1 MDQSIARKQ
10 YLIAAAII
18 FIGAVG
24 FSTKAIFVKLAY
36 RYGIDSISLLNL
48 RMLFSFPF
56 FLGLALWSSRNQS
69 TDAYQLTLKDYRNI
83 FILGLLG
90 YYVASLFDFL
100 GLQYIDA
107 SLERIILYLYPTL
120 VLIMSAIFFKKK
132 IKPIHVLALLLTYI
146 GVGFAFLDNLGMEE
160 QKDLIKG
167 GILVFTAAI
176 SYAIY
181 LVGSGEILPKVGTVR
196 YNSISMTVACLAVF
210 LHNGIVNRIDIF
222 NFPTPVY
229 WLSIAMALAA
239 TVIPTF
245 MIAEGIR
252 VIGSSNASIIGSIG
266 PISTI
271 MLAYIFLGER
281 LGPWQWI
288 GTLFVIAGVLLITFQ
303 KRAAQRIND

>member
-1 MDQSIARKQ
+1 MNQSTTRKQ
-10 YLIAAAII
+10 YLIAALIVFVGAI
-18 FIGAVG
+18 G

-36 RYGIDSISLLNL
+36 QYGIDSLSLLNL
-48 RMLFSFPF
+48 RMLFAFPF
-56 FLGLALWSSRNQS
+56 YLVIAIWSAKNQKAE
-69 TDAYQLTLKDYRNI
+69 DYQLTRIDYRNI

-90 YYVASLFDFL
+90 YYVASFFDFL

-120 VLIMSAIFFKKK
+120 VLIMSAIFFRKK
-132 IKPIHVLALLLTYI
+132 IKLIHVLALLLTYI
-146 GVGFAFLDNLGMEE
+146 GVGFAFLDNFGVEG

-167 GILVFTAAI
+167 GVLVFSAAI

-181 LVGSGEILPKVGTVR
+181 LVGSGEILPKVGTIR
-196 YNSISMTVACLAVF
+196 YNSISMMMACFAVF
-210 LHNGIVNRIDIF
+210 LHNGIMNGLDIF
-222 NFPTPVY
+222 NFPMPVY
-229 WLSIAMALAA
+229 WLSIAMALFA

-252 VIGSSNASIIGSIG
+252 VIGSANASIIGSIG

-281 LGPWQWI
+281 LGNWQWV
-288 GTLFVIAGVLLITFQ
+288 GTFFVIAGVMLITLQ
-303 KRAAQRIND
+303 KRAAQNPS

>member
-1 MDQSIARKQ
+1 MNHTTRKQ

-36 RYGIDSISLLNL
+36 RYEIDSLSLLNL
-48 RMLFSFPF
+48 RMLFAFPF
-56 FLGLALWSSRNQS
+56 FLGIAMWSARNQS
-69 TDAYQLTLKDYRNI
+69 PDTYEITRTDYRNI
-83 FILGLLG
+83 FILGLMG
-90 YYVASLFDFL
+90 YYVASFFDFL

-120 VLIMSAIFFKKK
+120 VLVMSAIFFRKK
-132 IKPIHVLALLLTYI
+132 IKPIHVLALLLTYV
-146 GVGFAFLDNLGMEE
+146 GVGFAFLDNLGVDG

-167 GILVFTAAI
+167 GMLVFTAAV

-181 LVGSGEILPKVGTVR
+181 LVGSGEILPKVGTIR

-210 LHNGIVNRIDIF
+210 LHNAIVNGVDIF
-222 NFPTPVY
+222 NFPMPVY
-229 WLSIAMALAA
+229 WLSIGMALAA

-281 LGPWQWI
+281 LGNWQWV
-288 GTLFVIAGVLLITFQ
+288 GTLFVIAGVMLITLQ
-303 KRAAQRIND
+303 KRATAANN